1 MSALRLA
8 DGITGL
14 FWLLGREMRLGND
27 TKRMRNCN
35 GLVGLMSLVR
45 VFWIWKGKG
54 ETSLGAYRTVVF
66 LDQHHL
72 RDDVTAWSVVWIL
85 RFFSGFRSF

>member
-1 MSALRLA
+1 
-8 DGITGL
+8 
-14 FWLLGREMRLGND
+14 MRLGND

-45 VFWIWKGKG
+45 VLWIWKGKG
-54 ETSLGAYRTVVF
+54 KHRWAHNRAVVF

-72 RDDVTAWSVVWIL
+72 RDDVTAWLVLWI
-85 RFFSGFRSF
+85 RFFSGFCSF